1 MVELIRPELPLSAA
15 LCVLTGQVLA
25 LGGLPDIRT
34 GILGF
39 LVGFLISGAAMVSND
54 YYDLAVDKVNHPGRP
69 LPSGRVSKRDVI
81 GLTIVLA
88 FVGLLAS
95 LLIGIVPFIFA
106 AFILIIGLTY
116 NWKLKENGLAGNLM
130 VSTSVG
136 ATFVFGGVAVG
147 DLNGVVL
154 TFAAMAFIFDLG
166 EEIAA
171 DAMDAEGDRERS
183 VRSLAIT
190 RGRAAALRL
199 SAALFGLFIV
209 LTLLPYLFGWLGIEY
224 LIVIMAADAVLA
236 LLAIMLVRSQ
246 GNDQGRKAIRWM
258 YLTATI
264 MVLAFVL
271 ARLVLN

>member
-1 MVELIRPELPLSAA
+1 MIELIRPELPLSAA

-34 GILGF
+34 GVLGF
-39 LVGFLISGAAMVSND
+39 LAGFLISGAAMVSND
-54 YYDLAVDKVNHPGRP
+54 YYDLAVDRVNHPGRP

-95 LLIGIVPFIFA
+95 LLIGTVPFVFA

-136 ATFVFGGVAVG
+136 ATFIFGGVAAG

-154 TFAAMAFIFDLG
+154 TFAAMAFTFDLG

-183 VRSLAIT
+183 VKSLALT
-190 RGRAAALRL
+190 RGRAAALRI
-199 SAALFGLFIV
+199 SATLFGLFIA
-209 LTLLPYLFGWLGIEY
+209 LTFIPYLVGWLGLEY
-224 LIVIMAADAVLA
+224 LIVISVTNAALA
-236 LLAIMLVRSQ
+236 LLVVNLVRDK
-246 GNDQGRKAIRWM
+246 NNEQGRKTIRRM
-258 YLTATI
+258 YLVATI
-264 MVLAFVL
+264 MVLAFVI
-271 ARLVLN
+271 ARLFMS

>member
-183 VRSLAIT
+183 MRSLAIT